1 MGEKDVEELSY
12 MQLCSSINPSFWN
25 KFTELKLDVD
35 KLIEK
40 EHQVW
45 GYFNIICRKDCNVPV
60 LEVDS
65 TSFNK

>member
-1 MGEKDVEELSY
+1 MCEKNVEELSY
-12 MQLCSSINPSFWN
+12 MQVSSSINPSFWN

-40 EHQVW
+40 EHHVW
-45 GYFNIICRKDCNVPV
+45 GYFNAIFRKDCNVPV

-65 TSFNK
+65 TSFNM